1 MFTQIGPAPVRKQ
14 ITSGPE
20 VIDSEVLMV
29 RVLESA
35 AKLVA
40 AVRARHEGIPEIVL
54 VGGTTGRKGMSQT
67 HGHFHA
73 NQWTTRKAGESPV
86 HEIYLSGESLARGG
100 RATAGTV
107 IHELAHAFAF
117 ANGIKDTS
125 NVGRYHNKRFKE
137 IAERFGLEISQAP
150 VIGFSV
156 TTLPDDTYR
165 TYRDEIDALGDA
177 IQGHRAGAYGRAF
190 TGGGGIGGGSE
201 PGGTTAA
208 AGPKRARLKMGC
220 PECGEYTPVS
230 NKWWDSNGD
239 KIQCVEHGC
248 AFDLKE

>member
-1 MFTQIGPAPVRKQ
+1 MFKQIGPAPVRKQ

-20 VIDSEVLMV
+20 VIDSEVLV
-29 RVLESA
+29 VKVLEA
-35 AKLVA
+35 AARLVA

-54 VGGTTGRKGMSQT
+54 VGGTTGRKGLSQT

-73 NQWTTRKAGESPV
+73 NQWTTRKAGETPV

-107 IHELAHAFAF
+107 LHELAHAYAH

-125 NVGRYHNKRFKE
+125 NVGRYHNQKFKE
-137 IAERFGLEISQAP
+137 IAERFGLSISQAP

-156 TTLPDDTYR
+156 TALPDETYR
-165 TYRDEIDALGDA
+165 TYRDEIDELGDA
-177 IQGHRAGAYGRAF
+177 IQGHRAGVGGDGGDGGD
-190 TGGGGIGGGSE
+190 GGGGGTE
-201 PGGTTAA
+201 PGGTV
-208 AGPKRARLKMGC
+208 RARLAMGC

-230 NKWWDSNGD
+230 NKWWNSNGD

-248 AFDLKE
+248 AFELKE

>member
-1 MFTQIGPAPVRKQ
+1 MFEQIGPAPVRKQ

-20 VIDSEVLMV
+20 VIDSEVLV
-29 RVLESA
+29 VKVLEAA

-54 VGGTTGRKGMSQT
+54 VGGTTGRKGLSQT

-73 NQWTTRKAGESPV
+73 NQWTTRKAGENPV

-107 IHELAHAFAF
+107 LHELAHAYCH

-125 NVGRYHNKRFKE
+125 NVGRYHNQKFKE
-137 IAERFGLEISQAP
+137 IAERFGLSISQAP

-177 IQGHRAGAYGRAF
+177 IQGHRAGAGRAF
-190 TGGGGIGGGSE
+190 MVGIGAGE
-201 PGGTTAA
+201 PGGTV
-208 AGPKRARLKMGC
+208 RARLKMGC

-230 NKWWDSNGD
+230 TTWWDSNGD

>member
-1 MFTQIGPAPVRKQ
+1 MFKQIAPAPVRKQ

-20 VIDSEVLMV
+20 VIDSEVLV
-29 RVLESA
+29 VKVLEA
-35 AKLVA
+35 AARLVA

-54 VGGTTGRKGMSQT
+54 VGGTTGRKGLSQT

-73 NQWTTRKAGESPV
+73 NQWTTRKAGETPV

-107 IHELAHAFAF
+107 LHELAHAYCH

-125 NVGRYHNKRFKE
+125 NVGRYHNQKFKE
-137 IAERFGLEISQAP
+137 IAERFGLSISQAP

-177 IQGHRAGAYGRAF
+177 IQGHRAGAGRAF
-190 TGGGGIGGGSE
+190 MVGIGGDGGGG
-201 PGGTTAA
+201 GTET
-208 AGPKRARLKMGC
+208 GRTVRARLKMGC

-230 NKWWDSNGD
+230 TTWWDSNGD
-239 KIQCVEHGC
+239 KIQCAEHGC

>member
-1 MFTQIGPAPVRKQ
+1 MFKQIDPAPVRKQ

-20 VIDSEVLMV
+20 VIDSEVLV
-29 RVLESA
+29 VKVLEA
-35 AKLVA
+35 AAQLVA

-54 VGGTTGRKGMSQT
+54 VGGTTGRKGLAQT

-73 NQWTTRKAGESPV
+73 NQWTTRKAGETPV

-107 IHELAHAFAF
+107 IHELAHAYCH

-125 NVGRYHNKRFKE
+125 NVGRYHNQKFKE
-137 IAERFGLEISQAP
+137 IAERFGLSISQAP

-165 TYRDEIDALGDA
+165 TYRDEIDALEDTL
-177 IQGHRAGAYGRAF
+177 QGHRAGA
-190 TGGGGIGGGSE
+190 GGGTE
-201 PGGTTAA
+201 PRGTV
-208 AGPKRARLKMGC
+208 RARLKMGC

-239 KIQCVEHGC
+239 KIQCAEHGC

>member
-1 MFTQIGPAPVRKQ
+1 MFKEIGPAPVRKQ

-20 VIDSEVLMV
+20 VIDSEVLV
-29 RVLESA
+29 VKVLEA
-35 AKLVA
+35 AARLVA

-54 VGGTTGRKGMSQT
+54 VGGTTGRKGLSQT

-73 NQWTTRKAGESPV
+73 NQWTTRKAGETPV

-107 IHELAHAFAF
+107 LHELAHAYCH

-125 NVGRYHNKRFKE
+125 NVGRYHNQKFKE
-137 IAERFGLEISQAP
+137 IAERFGLSISQAP

-177 IQGHRAGAYGRAF
+177 IQGHRAGAGGAF
-190 TGGGGIGGGSE
+190 MVGIGGGNGDG
-201 PGGTTAA
+201 GGTET
-208 AGPKRARLKMGC
+208 GGTVRTRLRMGC

-230 NKWWDSNGD
+230 NKWWDANGD

>member
-1 MFTQIGPAPVRKQ
+1 MFKQVGPAPTRLQ
-14 ITSGPE
+14 ITPGPE
-20 VIDSEVLMV
+20 VIDSEVLV
-29 RVLESA
+29 VKVLEA
-35 AKLVA
+35 AARLVA

-54 VGGTTGRKGMSQT
+54 VGGTTGRKGLSQT

-73 NQWTTRKAGESPV
+73 NQWTTRKAGENPV
-86 HEIYLSGESLARGG
+86 HEVYLSGESLARGG

-107 IHELAHAFAF
+107 LHELAHAYCH

-137 IAERFGLEISQAP
+137 IAERFGLSISQAP

-177 IQGHRAGAYGRAF
+177 IQGHRAGAGRAF
-190 TGGGGIGGGSE
+190 MVGIGGGE
-201 PGGTTAA
+201 PGGTSA
-208 AGPKRARLKMGC
+208 AGPKRERLKMGC

-230 NKWWDSNGD
+230 TTWWDSNGD
-239 KIQCVEHGC
+239 KIQCAEHGR